1 VGGGEKP
8 ELVKIKVLDEQ
19 RGHIRTLPLHSSQ
32 METETKEEYSIF
44 SYHMVPSFDFLM
56 ELLSMEDMVEV
67 LAPESFRKEIKK
79 QINLMYKLYK

>member
-1 VGGGEKP
+1 
-8 ELVKIKVLDEQ
+8 

-32 METETKEEYSIF
+32 KETETKEEYSIF
-44 SYHMVPSFDFLM
+44 SYYMVPSFDFLM